1 MLRSTMLRLKWVE
14 ASSSTSPRAISPAD
28 AATASYLRAKNKPP
42 VHVVPKSTT
51 STSKIPHKNSPD
63 IIPVLFVRGQSMQ
76 RHVPVYPSKKTSEY
90 DVARV
95 RAEFPILKREIN
107 GRPLVYLDN
116 AATSQKPVQVI
127 EALDRF
133 YNQYNANVYRGV
145 YRISEEATVAYEDA
159 RRKIAHLINA
169 KDPSEI
175 IFVRGTTEAIN
186 LAAHSWGR
194 SNIGLGDGIMLT
206 EMEHHSN
213 IVPWQL
219 LARDKGTQLKYVGIS
234 DHGRLVEDDFH
245 QHLENGGIKL
255 FAVTNTSNVLGTINP
270 IRDMIREAHRYNC
283 RVLVDAAQ
291 SVPHMPVDVQDLDCD
306 FLAFSGHKMC
316 GPTGIGVLYAKGELL
331 ETMEPYQGGGEMI
344 REVHLYESS
353 FKDPPFKFEAG
364 TTDISGAIGLG
375 AAVDYLSK
383 VGLRNIRNH
392 ERDLTAYAL
401 DALGRLRQLRIYGPA
416 DSDTRGG
423 VISFNLADIH
433 AHDMA
438 SLLDED
444 GIAVRS
450 GHHCAQPLMERLGVA
465 ATTRASFYLYN
476 TEEEIDRLVGSVE
489 RAGRVFKI

>member
-1 MLRSTMLRLKWVE
+1 
-14 ASSSTSPRAISPAD
+14 
-28 AATASYLRAKNKPP
+28 
-42 VHVVPKSTT
+42 
-51 STSKIPHKNSPD
+51 
-63 IIPVLFVRGQSMQ
+63 MQ
-76 RHVPVYPSKKTSEY
+76 RHAQVYPSKKTSGY
-90 DVARV
+90 DVGRL
-95 RAEFPILKREIN
+95 RADFPILKREVN

-133 YNQYNANVYRGV
+133 YSQYNANVYRGV

-159 RRKIAHLINA
+159 RRKIAQLINA

-213 IVPWQL
+213 IVPWQQ
-219 LARDKGTQLKYVGIS
+219 LAREKGASLKYVGIS
-234 DHGRLVEDDFH
+234 EEGQLIQKDIH
-245 QHLENGGIKL
+245 QHLEEGTVKL
-255 FAVTNTSNVLGTINP
+255 FAVMQISNVLGTINP
-270 IRDMIREAHRYNC
+270 IRELVREAHKYGC
-283 RVLVDAAQ
+283 KVLVDGAQ
-291 SVPHMPVDVQDLDCD
+291 SVPHMPIDVQDLDCD

-316 GPTGIGVLYAKGELL
+316 GPTGIGVLYGKRELL
-331 ETMEPYQGGGEMI
+331 QNMEPYQAGGEMI
-344 REVHLYESS
+344 KEVHLYEAT

-364 TTDISGAIGLG
+364 TTDIAGAIGLG
-375 AAVDYLSK
+375 AAADYLTK
-383 VGLRNIRNH
+383 LGLRKV
-392 ERDLTAYAL
+392 RDHDREITKYAL
-401 DALGRLRQLRIYGPA
+401 EALGEVKGLKMYGPT
-416 DSDTRGG
+416 DPETRGG
-423 VISFNLADIH
+423 VVSFNLADVH

-438 SLLDED
+438 SMLDED

>member
-1 MLRSTMLRLKWVE
+1 
-14 ASSSTSPRAISPAD
+14 
-28 AATASYLRAKNKPP
+28 
-42 VHVVPKSTT
+42 
-51 STSKIPHKNSPD
+51 
-63 IIPVLFVRGQSMQ
+63 MQ
-76 RHVPVYPSKKTSEY
+76 RHAQVYPAKKTSEY
-90 DVARV
+90 DVMQV
-95 RAEFPILKREIN
+95 RADFPILRREIN

-133 YNQYNANVYRGV
+133 YSQYNANVYRGV

-159 RRKIAHLINA
+159 RRKIAQLINA

-194 SNIGLGDGIMLT
+194 SNIGLGDSVMLT

-213 IVPWQL
+213 IVPWQQL
-219 LARDKGTQLKYVGIS
+219 SREKGSSLKYVGIT
-234 DHGRLVEDDFH
+234 DDGRLVREDFH
-245 QHLENGGIKL
+245 RHLEEGTVKL
-255 FAVTNTSNVLGTINP
+255 FAVTHVSNVLGTINP
-270 IRDMIREAHRYNC
+270 IRELVREAHKYGC
-283 RVLVDAAQ
+283 KVLVDGAQ
-291 SVPHMPVDVQDLDCD
+291 AVPHMPIDVQDLDCD

-316 GPTGIGVLYAKGELL
+316 GPTGIGVLYGKRELL
-331 ETMEPYQGGGEMI
+331 QNMEPYQSGGEMI
-344 REVHLYESS
+344 REVHLYEAS

-364 TTDISGAIGLG
+364 TTDIAGAIGLG
-375 AAVDYLSK
+375 VAVDYLSK
-383 VGLRNIRNH
+383 LGLRNIRNH

-401 DALGRLRQLRIYGPA
+401 DALRKLKGMRIYGPA

-476 TEEEIDRLVGSVE
+476 TEGEVDRLVGSVE

>member
-1 MLRSTMLRLKWVE
+1 MQKT
-14 ASSSTSPRAISPAD
+14 
-28 AATASYLRAKNKPP
+28 
-42 VHVVPKSTT
+42 VPF
-51 STSKIPHKNSPD
+51 D
-63 IIPVLFVRGQSMQ
+63 IEKVR
-76 RHVPVYPSKKTSEY
+76 E
-90 DVARV
+90 D
-95 RAEFPILKREIN
+95 FPILKRKIN
-107 GRPLVYLDN
+107 GKPIVYLDN
-116 AATSQKPVQVI
+116 AATSQKPRQVI
-127 EALDRF
+127 ETIER
-133 YNQYNANVYRGV
+133 YYEEYNANIHRGI
-145 YRISEEATVAYEDA
+145 YSISEEATTAHENARARVA
-159 RRKIAHLINA
+159 RFINA
-169 KDPSEI
+169 QSPEEI
-175 IFVRGTTEAIN
+175 VFLRGTTEAIN
-186 LAAHSWGR
+186 LVANSWGR
-194 SNIGLGDGIMLT
+194 TNISPGDGIMLT

-219 LARDKGTQLKYVGIS
+219 LAKEKAAHLKYIGVTS
-234 DHGRLVEDDFH
+234 DGLINQEDFH
-245 QHLENGGIKL
+245 RHLEGGGVKL
-255 FAVTNTSNVLGTINP
+255 LALTQASNVVGTINP
-270 IRDMIREAHRYNC
+270 VREMVREAHRKGMK
-283 RVLVDAAQ
+283 VLVDAAQ

-316 GPTGIGVLYAKGELL
+316 APTGIGVLYAKRDLL
-331 ETMEPYQGGGEMI
+331 EKMEPYQGGGEMI
-344 REVHLYESS
+344 REVHLYEAS
-353 FKDPPFKFEAG
+353 FKDPPFRFEAG

-401 DALGRLRQLRIYGPA
+401 DALRKLKGMRIYGPA

-476 TEEEIDRLVGSVE
+476 TEGEVDRLVESLG

>member
-1 MLRSTMLRLKWVE
+1 
-14 ASSSTSPRAISPAD
+14 
-28 AATASYLRAKNKPP
+28 
-42 VHVVPKSTT
+42 
-51 STSKIPHKNSPD
+51 
-63 IIPVLFVRGQSMQ
+63 MQ
-76 RHVPVYPSKKTSEY
+76 RHAQVYPSRKTSGY
-90 DVARV
+90 DVGRV
-95 RAEFPILKREIN
+95 RADFPILKREIN

-186 LAAHSWGR
+186 LGAHSWGR
-194 SNIGLGDGIMLT
+194 SNIGLGDSIMLT

-213 IVPWQL
+213 IVPWQQ
-219 LARDKGTQLKYVGIS
+219 LALEKGASLKYVGIS
-234 DHGRLVEDDFH
+234 EDGRLVREDIH
-245 QHLENGGIKL
+245 HLEEGTVKL
-255 FAVTNTSNVLGTINP
+255 FAVTHVSNVLGTINP
-270 IRDMIREAHRYNC
+270 IRELAREAHKHGC
-283 RVLVDAAQ
+283 KVLVDGAQ
-291 SVPHMPVDVQDLDCD
+291 SVPHMPIDVQDLDCD

-316 GPTGIGVLYAKGELL
+316 GPTGIGVLYAKRDLL
-331 ETMEPYQGGGEMI
+331 EKMEPYQGGGEMI
-344 REVHLYESS
+344 REVHLYEAS

-364 TTDISGAIGLG
+364 TTDISGAIGIG
-375 AAVDYLSK
+375 VAVDYLSK

-401 DALGRLRQLRIYGPA
+401 DKLGKLKQMRIYGPA
-416 DSDTRGG
+416 DPDTRGG

-476 TEEEIDRLVGSVE
+476 TEGEVDRLVESLE